1 MDYYCFSL
9 YLCSTYRKA
18 HEVSTR
24 FQRGKVYLSAV
35 TIIGDDGS
43 KSVNGRLIYSL
54 GYFTRATH
62 HYFDRPHGCDQY
74 LFIYCKEGCGHI
86 RIEDREYVLHP
97 YQFIILP
104 PNVRHQYEADDTDP
118 WSIYWLHF
126 KGKKAS
132 LYATGFDKPTCLNL
146 SLDSK
151 IEERL
156 NLFEEMYA
164 TLKNGFE
171 TANIN
176 YANVCL
182 NFFLSS
188 LLYLNQFNRSQ
199 AGTSKSEYKGCI
211 INWAI
216 YYMHENINKSL
227 TLKDISSYVNYST
240 SYFYRKFIKETGIA
254 PLSYFTLMKIEKA
267 CSLLTTTDM
276 QINQIASLLG
286 YSDPLYFS
294 RVFTKIKSISPG
306 KFRTRHKKN
315 P

>member
-1 MDYYCFSL
+1 MKLALGFKGERFIYLPLPLLETMDQNPLTGDL
-9 YLCSTYRKA
+9 Y
-18 HEVSTR
+18 
-24 FQRGKVYLSAV
+24 
-35 TIIGDDGS
+35 
-43 KSVNGRLIYSL
+43 IYSL

-294 RVFTKIKSISPG
+294 RVFTKIKSSSPG
-306 KFRTRHKKN
+306 KVRTRHKKN